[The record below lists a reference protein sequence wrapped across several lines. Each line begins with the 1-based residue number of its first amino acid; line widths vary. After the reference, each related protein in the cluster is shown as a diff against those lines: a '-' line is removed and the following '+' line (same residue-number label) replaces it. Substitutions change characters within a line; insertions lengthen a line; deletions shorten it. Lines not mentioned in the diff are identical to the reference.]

1 VKSAEFPITDV
12 ANRDDAL
19 FTKPADFTAT
29 KGGITDM
36 TSSSPDTGPIYR
48 RPAELLQNLIRFDT
62 TNPPGNEA
70 ACVGYIDKL
79 LTGAGFETV
88 LLAKD
93 ENRPNLITRLAGKG
107 NAPPL
112 LMYGHVDVVTTAN
125 QEWKYPPFEGKEAEG
140 FIWGRG
146 ALDMK
151 NGIAMMIA
159 ALLRARDEGFTP
171 EGDVILAV
179 LCDEEVAG
187 DSGARF
193 LVENH
198 PEHFQGVHYAI
209 GEFGGYSTTLGN
221 RRFYS
226 IQTAE
231 KQMCWMR
238 ATVRGP
244 GGHGARPLRG
254 GAMKKLSSFLEKLD
268 KTRLPVHITPV
279 ARQMIEET
287 ASILPFPKGF
297 IFRQILKPN
306 LTDFILKFLGEM
318 GRNLEALLH
327 NTVNATIVR
336 GGEKINVVPS
346 EITVDIDGRILPGYD
361 ADDMVKEIK
370 AIVGDDM
377 EIEVLRHEVYPSK
390 VDMGLFGLLAD
401 ILSEA
406 DPGSISVPFL
416 LPAITDGRIFGR
428 LGIQTYGFT
437 PMKLPA
443 DFNFFETIHA
453 ADERIPKE
461 AVGFGAEILYR
472 LIQRYGR

>member
-1 VKSAEFPITDV
+1 MSIPESA
-12 ANRDDAL
+12 
-19 FTKPADFTAT
+19 AD
-29 KGGITDM
+29 
-36 TSSSPDTGPIYR
+36 SSDIYR

-88 LLAKD
+88 LRAKD
-93 ENRPNLITRLAGKG
+93 ENRPNLITRLKGKG

-125 QEWKYPPFEGKEAEG
+125 QEWKYPPFEAKEAEG

-151 NGIAMMIA
+151 NGVAMMLA
-159 ALLRARDEGFTP
+159 ALLRAKDEGFIP
-171 EGDVILAV
+171 EGDVIFTV
-179 LCDEEVAG
+179 LSDEEAAG
-187 DSGARF
+187 DFGARF

-198 PEHFQGVHYAI
+198 PEHFEGVHYAI
-209 GEFGGYSTTLGN
+209 GEFGGHSTTLGN
-221 RRFYS
+221 KRFYS

-231 KQMCWMR
+231 KQMCWLR

-244 GGHGARPLRG
+244 GGHGARPMRG
-254 GAMKKLSSFLEKLD
+254 GAMKRLSSFLEKLD
-268 KTRLPVHITPV
+268 TTRLPVHITPV

-297 IFRQILKPN
+297 IFRQILKPK

-336 GGEKINVVPS
+336 GGEKINVIPS
-346 EITVDIDGRILPGYD
+346 EIIVDMDGRILPGYD
-361 ADDMVKEIK
+361 ADDMIREIK
-370 AIVGDDM
+370 AIAGNDV
-377 EIEVLRHEVYPSK
+377 EIEALRHEVYPSK
-390 VDMGLFGLLAD
+390 VNMGLFDLLAD
-401 ILSEA
+401 IMSEA
-406 DPGSISVPFL
+406 DPGSSSVPFL
-416 LPAITDGRIFGR
+416 LPAITDGRIFAR
-428 LGIQTYGFT
+428 LGIQTYGFI

-453 ADERIPKE
+453 ADERIPIE
-461 AVGFGAEILYR
+461 AVRFGTDVLYT
-472 LIQRYGR
+472 LLQRYGR

>member
-1 VKSAEFPITDV
+1 MP
-12 ANRDDAL
+12 
-19 FTKPADFTAT
+19 P
-29 KGGITDM
+29 
-36 TSSSPDTGPIYR
+36 SSSDTTSIYR
-48 RPAELLQNLIRFDT
+48 RPAELLKNLIRFDT

-70 ACVGYIDKL
+70 ACVTYIDGL
-79 LTGAGFETV
+79 LTDAGFETV

-93 ENRPNLITRLAGKG
+93 ENRPNLITRLKGKG
-107 NAPPL
+107 TAPPL

-125 QEWKYPPFEGKEAEG
+125 QDWKYPPFEGKEVDG

-151 NGIAMMIA
+151 NGVAMMIA
-159 ALLRARDEGFTP
+159 ALLRAKAEGFTP
-171 EGDVILAV
+171 EGDIILAV
-179 LCDEEVAG
+179 LSDEEVAG
-187 DSGARF
+187 DFGARF

-198 PEHFQGVHYAI
+198 PEHFEGVRYAI
-209 GEFGGYSTTLGN
+209 GEFGGHSTALGKK
-221 RRFYS
+221 RFYS

-254 GAMKKLSSFLEKLD
+254 GAMHKLSDLLGTLNN
-268 KTRLPVHITPV
+268 TRLPVHITPV
-279 ARQMIEET
+279 ARQMIE
-287 ASILPFPKGF
+287 AIAAILPFPKGF
-297 IFRQILKPN
+297 IFRRILNPH

-318 GRNLEALLH
+318 GQNMEALLH

-336 GGEKINVVPS
+336 GGEKINVIPS
-346 EITVDIDGRILPGYD
+346 EIVVDMDGRILPGYN
-361 ADDMVKEIK
+361 ADDMVREIK
-370 AIVGDDM
+370 AIVGDEV
-377 EIEVLRHEVYPSK
+377 EIEVLRDEVYPAA
-390 VDMGLFGLLAD
+390 VNMGLFGLLTD

-416 LPAITDGRIFGR
+416 LPALTDGRIFAR
-428 LGIQTYGFT
+428 LGIQTYGFV

-453 ADERIPKE
+453 ANERIPID
-461 AVGFGAEILYR
+461 AVGFGTDAIFR

>member
-1 VKSAEFPITDV
+1 
-12 ANRDDAL
+12 
-19 FTKPADFTAT
+19 
-29 KGGITDM
+29 M
-36 TSSSPDTGPIYR
+36 TQSSSDTGSIYR

-62 TNPPGNEA
+62 TNPPGNEV

-79 LTGAGFETV
+79 LTDAGFETV

-93 ENRPNLITRLAGKG
+93 ENRPNLITRLKGKG
-107 NAPPL
+107 NAAPL

-125 QEWKYPPFEGKEAEG
+125 QVWKYPPFEAKEAEG

-151 NGIAMMIA
+151 NGVAMMIA
-159 ALLRARDEGFTP
+159 ALLRAKDEGLRP

-179 LCDEEVAG
+179 LSDEEAAG
-187 DSGARF
+187 NSGARF
-193 LVENH
+193 LVDNH
-198 PEHFQGVHYAI
+198 PEHFDGVRYAI
-209 GEFGGYSTTLGN
+209 GEFGGHSTTLGN
-221 RRFYS
+221 KRFYS

-231 KQMCWMR
+231 KQMCWLR

-244 GGHGARPLRG
+244 GGHGARPMRG
-254 GAMKKLSSFLEKLD
+254 GAMKKLSSFLEMLD
-268 KTRLPVHITPV
+268 TTRLPVHITPV

-287 ASILPFPKGF
+287 ASILPFPKGL

-336 GGEKINVVPS
+336 GGEKINVIPS
-346 EITVDIDGRILPGYD
+346 EITVDMDGRILPGYD
-361 ADDMVKEIK
+361 ADDMVREIK
-370 AIVGDDM
+370 AIAGNEV
-377 EIEVLRHEVYPSK
+377 EIEVLRHEVYPSE
-390 VDMGLFGLLAD
+390 VNMGLFGLLAD

-406 DPGSISVPFL
+406 DPGSRSVPFL

-453 ADERIPKE
+453 ADERIPIE
-461 AVGFGAEILYR
+461 AVGFGTDVIYR
-472 LIQRYGR
+472 LIERYGR

>member
-1 VKSAEFPITDV
+1 MSIPESSTDST
-12 ANRDDAL
+12 N
-19 FTKPADFTAT
+19 
-29 KGGITDM
+29 
-36 TSSSPDTGPIYR
+36 IYR

-70 ACVGYIDKL
+70 ACVGYIDEL

-93 ENRPNLITRLAGKG
+93 ENRPNLITRLTGKG

-112 LMYGHVDVVTTAN
+112 LFYGHVDVVTTAN
-125 QEWKYPPFEGKEAEG
+125 QEWKYPPFEGRETEG

-151 NGIAMMIA
+151 NGIAMMLA
-159 ALLRARDEGFTP
+159 AFLRAKDEGFTP
-171 EGDVILAV
+171 EGDIILAI
-179 LCDEEVAG
+179 LCDEEAAG
-187 DSGARF
+187 DFGARF

-198 PEHFQGVHYAI
+198 PEHFEGVQYAI
-209 GEFGGYSTTLGN
+209 GEFGGHSMTIGN

-231 KQMCWMR
+231 KQMCWLR

-244 GGHGARPLRG
+244 GGHGARPMRG
-254 GAMKKLSSFLEKLD
+254 GTMHKLSELLGKLD

-279 ARQMIEET
+279 ARQMIEAT

-297 IFRQILKPN
+297 ILRRILNPY

-318 GRNLEALLH
+318 GRNMEALLH

-336 GGEKINVVPS
+336 GGEKINVIPS
-346 EITVDIDGRILPGYD
+346 EITVDMDGRILPGYNS
-361 ADDMVKEIK
+361 DDMVREIQ
-370 AIVGDDM
+370 AIAGDDV
-377 EIEVLRHEVYPSK
+377 EIEVLRHEVYPSE
-390 VDMGLFGLLAD
+390 VNMGLFGLLAD

-406 DPGSISVPFL
+406 DPGSRSVPFL
-416 LPAITDGRIFGR
+416 LPAITDGRIFAR
-428 LGIQTYGFT
+428 LGIQTYGFI

-461 AVGFGAEILYR
+461 AVGFGAEALYR
-472 LIQRYGR
+472 LIQRYER

>member
-1 VKSAEFPITDV
+1 M
-12 ANRDDAL
+12 AL
-19 FTKPADFTAT
+19 SLQKTGGFTAT
-29 KGGITDM
+29 KGGIKDM
-36 TSSSPDTGPIYR
+36 STSSDSGPIYH
-48 RPAELLQNLIRFDT
+48 RPAELLQRLIRFDT

-88 LLAKD
+88 LRAKD
-93 ENRPNLITRLAGKG
+93 ENRPNLITRLKGKG

-125 QEWKYPPFEGKEAEG
+125 QEWKYPPFEAKEAEG

-151 NGIAMMIA
+151 NGVAMMLA
-159 ALLRARDEGFTP
+159 ALLRAKDEGLTP
-171 EGDVILAV
+171 EGDIVFAALS
-179 LCDEEVAG
+179 DEEAAG
-187 DSGARF
+187 DFGARF

-198 PEHFQGVHYAI
+198 PEHFEGVRYAV
-209 GEFGGYSTTLGN
+209 GEFGGHSMTFGDKRL
-221 RRFYS
+221 YS
-226 IQTAE
+226 IQVAE
-231 KQMCWMR
+231 KQMSWLR
-238 ATVRGP
+238 ATIRGP
-244 GGHGARPLRG
+244 GGHGARPMRG
-254 GAMKKLSSFLEKLD
+254 GAMTKLSKLLERLD
-268 KTRLPVHITPV
+268 KNRLPVHITPV

-306 LTDFILKFLGEM
+306 LTDFILKILGDL

-336 GGEKINVVPS
+336 GGEKINVIPS
-346 EITVDIDGRILPGYD
+346 EITVDMDGRILPGYD
-361 ADDMVKEIK
+361 EDDMIREIK
-370 AIVGDDM
+370 AIAGDDVD
-377 EIEVLRHEVYPSK
+377 IEVLRHEVYPSK
-390 VDMGLFGLLAD
+390 VNMGLFDLLAD
-401 ILSEA
+401 IMSEA

-416 LPAITDGRIFGR
+416 LPAITDGRIFAR
-428 LGIQTYGFT
+428 LGIQTYGFI

-453 ADERIPKE
+453 ADERIPIE
-461 AVGFGAEILYR
+461 AVKFGTDVLYT
-472 LIQRYGR
+472 LLQRYGR